1 MESSIRPVRK
11 VPEGSTKEEGRY
23 KEYSYAELEQMY
35 FSHTLDRPGEVGKP
49 NRKRTP
55 YTGIVSEF
63 IEDILN
69 DTKVG
74 RDFAEASLSIQHAI
88 RKK

>member
-1 MESSIRPVRK
+1 MESSIRRVRK
-11 VPEGSTKEEGRY
+11 EPGGSPEEKGRY
-23 KEYSYAELEQMY
+23 KEDSYAELEQTY
-35 FSHTLDRPGEVGKP
+35 FSHTPSPPDAVGRP
-49 NRKRTP
+49 NMKRTP

-69 DTKVG
+69 ETKVG
-74 RDFAEASLSIQHAI
+74 RDLAEASLSIQNAI